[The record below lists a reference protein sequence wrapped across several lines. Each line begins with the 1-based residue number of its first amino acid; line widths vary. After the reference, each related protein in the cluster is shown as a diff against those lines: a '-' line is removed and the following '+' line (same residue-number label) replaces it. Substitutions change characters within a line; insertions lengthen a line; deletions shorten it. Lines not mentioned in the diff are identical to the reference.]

1 MIALAGPF
9 FDGTALPMVTAIALA
24 GGSPSRRRC

>member
-9 FDGTALPMVTAIALA
+9 FDGTAAPMVVAIALA
-24 GGSPSRRRC
+24 GFSPSPAG